1 MVRTLELKMDC
12 LNEEGFV
19 GMCELLAF
27 CCRKNP
33 RFPVSQRDEH
43 YRDYSRP
50 CGMIFQ
56 CPLYKCGKG
65 CQEITKEDW
74 MGAFKESDENRN

>member
-1 MVRTLELKMDC
+1 MVRTLELKMNC

-19 GMCELLAF
+19 SMCELLAF
-27 CCRKNP
+27 YCRKNT
-33 RFPVSQRDEH
+33 RFPVFQRDED

-56 CPLYKCGKG
+56 CPLHKYGKG

-74 MGAFKESDENRN
+74 IGVFEESGENRS